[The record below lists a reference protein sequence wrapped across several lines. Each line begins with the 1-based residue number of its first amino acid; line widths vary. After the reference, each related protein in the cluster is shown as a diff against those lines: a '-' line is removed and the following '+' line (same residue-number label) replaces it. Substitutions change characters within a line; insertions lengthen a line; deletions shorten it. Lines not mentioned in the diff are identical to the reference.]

1 MSLPGLSSL
10 LPLPVAIPLAAAAL
24 CPVVSRLWQRLPL
37 IISLL
42 ALAASSAILLAMAP
56 TVYGGHLLAHFM
68 GHVLPVHGKAL
79 GIAFAADPWGL
90 SFALVSSLVG
100 IVILVYAVS
109 ELGGL
114 GPKEE
119 GWFACLFLL
128 LDAAL
133 IGSALTADVINL
145 FVWFEVAAL
154 ASYAL
159 TGFFLERPIALEASF
174 KVLVLT
180 NIASFAIF
188 IAATLLYAETG
199 GLDFGQLQQTLAH
212 HLTRPDL
219 VALALLIGGFAT
231 KAGLLPFHSWL
242 PDAHTA
248 APGSVSALFSGLM
261 VNLGIVAI
269 GRIVFEVFL
278 PAGGRPVLGLLMVLG
293 TASAVFGA
301 VFALFQDDLKRL
313 LAYDTISQMGVL
325 AVGLATGRAGGIAG
339 AAYHLWNHAL
349 FKSLLFLCAGAIL
362 HNTGATNLSEMGGLA
377 RRFPLL
383 AIAFSVGVL
392 SIAGVPPFNG
402 YTSVGLIHDSL
413 RSGGDWAPFAFMVIA
428 QTVTIAALG
437 KAVWMA
443 FFRPAPDRRMR
454 RREGREAAEAG
465 EDAEVVRDEPLR
477 PGMVIGICVLSAGCI
492 AFGVL
497 YGVLLPHVMDGAA
510 GALLHPATYARDVLS
525 SGGPLRHATVHFSY
539 FDPVDLV
546 TVALTIV
553 AAVPL
558 ARFAMR
564 TEADETVRRIVGV
577 MRRVQSGSVNDYTS
591 YLVVG
596 FLLAAGTLVLG

>member
-10 LPLPVAIPLAAAAL
+10 LPLPVAVPLGVATFCPIAA
-24 CPVVSRLWQRLPL
+24 RIWRRLPL
-37 IISLL
+37 IACLL
-42 ALAASSAILLAMAP
+42 ALGASSAILLAMAP

-100 IVILVYAVS
+100 MVILVYAVS
-109 ELGGL
+109 ELRGL
-114 GPKEE
+114 GAKEE

-128 LDAAL
+128 LDVAL

-188 IAATLLYAETG
+188 IGATLLYAGTG
-199 GLDFGQLQQTLAH
+199 GLDFGQLQQALVH
-212 HLTRPDL
+212 HVTRPEL
-219 VALALLIGGFAT
+219 VVLALLVGGFAT
-231 KAGLLPFHSWL
+231 KAGLLPFHGWL

-278 PAGGRPVLGLLMVLG
+278 PAGGKPVLGLLM
-293 TASAVFGA
+293 
-301 VFALFQDDLKRL
+301 
-313 LAYDTISQMGVL
+313 
-325 AVGLATGRAGGIAG
+325 
-339 AAYHLWNHAL
+339 
-349 FKSLLFLCAGAIL
+349 
-362 HNTGATNLSEMGGLA
+362 E
-377 RRFPLL
+377 
-383 AIAFSVGVL
+383 
-392 SIAGVPPFNG
+392 
-402 YTSVGLIHDSL
+402 
-413 RSGGDWAPFAFMVIA
+413 AP
-428 QTVTIAALG
+428 Q
-437 KAVWMA
+437 
-443 FFRPAPDRRMR
+443 
-454 RREGREAAEAG
+454 E
-465 EDAEVVRDEPLR
+465 RDEPLR
-477 PGMVIGICVLSAGCI
+477 PGMIIGLGVLAAACV
-492 AFGVL
+492 AFGVI
-497 YGVLLPHVMDGAA
+497 YGVLLPHVMAKAA
-510 GALLHPATYARDVLS
+510 GALLHPPTYARDVLR
-525 SGGPLRHATVHFSY
+525 SGGWLVAARVRFSY
-539 FDPVDLV
+539 FDPVDLG

-553 AAVPL
+553 AAIPL

-564 TEADETVRRIVGV
+564 TEADDPVHRILAV
-577 MRRVQSGSVNDYTS
+577 MRRIQNGSVNDYTS

-596 FLLAAGTLVLG
+596 FLVAAGSLVLG

>member
-10 LPLPVAIPLAAAAL
+10 LPLPVAVPLAVAAF
-24 CPVVSRLWQRLPL
+24 CPIASRIWRRLPL
-37 IISLL
+37 VACLL
-42 ALAASSAILLAMAP
+42 ALGASSAILLAMAP

-100 IVILVYAVS
+100 MVILVYAVS
-109 ELGGL
+109 ELRGL
-114 GPKEE
+114 GAKEE

-188 IAATLLYAETG
+188 IGATLLYAATG
-199 GLDFGQLQQTLAH
+199 GLDFGQLQQALAH
-212 HLTRPDL
+212 HVTRPEL
-219 VALALLIGGFAT
+219 VALALLVGGFAT
-231 KAGLLPFHSWL
+231 KAGLLPFHGWL

-278 PAGGRPVLGLLMVLG
+278 PAGGKPVLGLLMVLG

-325 AVGLATGRAGGIAG
+325 AVGLATGSAGGVAG
-339 AAYHLWNHAL
+339 AEYHLWNHAL

-362 HNTGATNLSEMGGLA
+362 HNTGATNLSEMGGA
-377 RRFPLL
+377 RPAVPAPCRRLL
-383 AIAFSVGVL
+383 GRGALDRRRASLQRLRLGRADPRCAARQGRVGAVRLHGGGPDCHHRCSRKGGMDGVL
-392 SIAGVPPFNG
+392 PAGPSRSRGQPRRQG
-402 YTSVGLIHDSL
+402 SRPRAGRRSSATRGTS
-413 RSGGDWAPFAFMVIA
+413 RSGRG
-428 QTVTIAALG
+428 
-437 KAVWMA
+437 
-443 FFRPAPDRRMR
+443 
-454 RREGREAAEAG
+454 
-465 EDAEVVRDEPLR
+465 
-477 PGMVIGICVLSAGCI
+477 
-492 AFGVL
+492 
-497 YGVLLPHVMDGAA
+497 
-510 GALLHPATYARDVLS
+510 
-525 SGGPLRHATVHFSY
+525 
-539 FDPVDLV
+539 
-546 TVALTIV
+546 
-553 AAVPL
+553 
-558 ARFAMR
+558 
-564 TEADETVRRIVGV
+564 
-577 MRRVQSGSVNDYTS
+577 
-591 YLVVG
+591 
-596 FLLAAGTLVLG
+596 